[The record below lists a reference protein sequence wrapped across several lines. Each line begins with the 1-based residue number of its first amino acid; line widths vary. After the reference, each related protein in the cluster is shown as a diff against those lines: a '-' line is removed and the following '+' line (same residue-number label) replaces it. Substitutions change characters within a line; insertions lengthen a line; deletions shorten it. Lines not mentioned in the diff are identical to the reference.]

1 VTVSGFAS
9 LSKMAR
15 TFPGVSSFSASC
27 CVVPASLYPF
37 LSLLDVLVENISSY
51 IDRIQIKIGNSIID
65 MLSLQI
71 IIAVQG
77 G

>member
-1 VTVSGFAS
+1 LFQRV
-9 LSKMAR
+9 
-15 TFPGVSSFSASC
+15 
-27 CVVPASLYPF
+27 YIHPF

-71 IIAVQG
+71 IIAIQG